1 MYKARSAEY
10 IRIYES
16 IVIEFFLRLKIH
28 EICTFQALI
37 QTKFRKQFIVSKV
50 KSETLAIQLRSGKP
64 VYCVR
69 PRITVDLSESTV
81 LKID

>member
-1 MYKARSAEY
+1 MYEARSAEY

-28 EICTFQALI
+28 EIGTSQDLI
-37 QTKFRKQFIVSKV
+37 DTKFKKQFIVSMM
-50 KSETLAIQLRSGKP
+50 KSETLAIQLYSGVVKP

-69 PRITVDLSESTV
+69 PEITVDP
-81 LKID
+81 